1 MGSCCTAERSQ
12 GVVAP
17 EGPGASCTA
26 RVPSGRGQERGALCC
41 QAVPSPGIVPPEVS
55 WHPLV
60 CVLSLINIPI
70 STYLFIFLP
79 QPVLHCQM
87 RTQILHSHSSV
98 VQVCFP
104 VNCCG
109 KFLLIV
115 LNLRGRSPSL
125 IHWEVM
131 TLRPS
136 GRADL
141 EFREGQ
147 KMTLGHQVCVL
158 RWTTAPISRW
168 RTLQFCLH
176 MVWVPLKPPSA
187 SSVAFHSSRGKKQ
200 QKWKENTRKPLQV
213 LSAESMLPRDK
224 PWRKRH
230 CQSEAPWQN
239 QCWKIWHPE
248 EGSGE

>member
-1 MGSCCTAERSQ
+1 MNTCCLHGLFHCIFKTALKILWSSPTPKHPSVPDDEPEKCPEAGVAIGCYMGSCCTAERSQ

-70 STYLFIFLP
+70 STYLFVYLP

-125 IHWEVM
+125 IH
-131 TLRPS
+131 
-136 GRADL
+136 
-141 EFREGQ
+141 
-147 KMTLGHQVCVL
+147 
-158 RWTTAPISRW
+158 
-168 RTLQFCLH
+168 
-176 MVWVPLKPPSA
+176 
-187 SSVAFHSSRGKKQ
+187 
-200 QKWKENTRKPLQV
+200 
-213 LSAESMLPRDK
+213 
-224 PWRKRH
+224 
-230 CQSEAPWQN
+230 
-239 QCWKIWHPE
+239 
-248 EGSGE
+248 